1 MAETTPRIVMH
12 VDMDAFYAAV
22 EERYSPELRGK
33 PLVVGADPKDGHGRG
48 VVTTAN
54 YLARK
59 YGIGSAMP
67 ISRAWRLA
75 EAARHSGEP
84 AAIFVRGD
92 HELYGRVSRRIMG
105 LLAAR
110 ADAFQPASIDEASLD
125 TSSLGSFDAAAD
137 YARQIKAEILEHES
151 LTCSIGV
158 APNKLVA
165 KIASD
170 FQKPD
175 GLTVVPPE
183 EVQAFLDPLP
193 ARVIPGIGPKADA
206 LLRGH
211 GISTVRQLR
220 AIELDQLTAWLGKWG
235 ADLFAKARGM
245 SDGAVTSERERK
257 SIGEQE
263 TFERDTL
270 EAGFILDRA
279 RALTASV
286 FRTLGEEQLTAFRT
300 VTVTVRFSN
309 FTTLSR
315 SHTGAEPVTS
325 EEAMGIE
332 VLRLLLPFLDRRENP
347 KLLPIR
353 LIGVRAE
360 KLLRPAQI
368 SALAL
373 DLVGPPSA

>member
-1 MAETTPRIVMH
+1 MH

-75 EAARHSGEP
+75 EAARQRGEP
-84 AAIFVRGD
+84 AATFVRGD
-92 HELYGRVSRRIMG
+92 HELYRRISGRIMDV
-105 LLAAR
+105 LATR
-110 ADAFQPASIDEASLD
+110 GDAFQPASIDEAYLD
-125 TSSLGSFDAAAD
+125 TSSLETFEAATD
-137 YARQIKAEILEHES
+137 HARQIKLAILEQEGLS
-151 LTCSIGV
+151 CSIGV

-175 GLTVVPPE
+175 GLTVVQPAGI
-183 EVQAFLDPLP
+183 QDFLDPML

-211 GISTVRQLR
+211 AITTVRELR
-220 AIELDQLTAWLGKWG
+220 AIELDQLTGWFGKWG
-235 ADLFAKARGM
+235 IDLFAKARGI
-245 SDGAVTSERERK
+245 SDSAVANDRERK
-257 SIGEQE
+257 SVGEQE
-263 TFERDTL
+263 TFEQDTL
-270 EAGFILDRA
+270 EAGFILERA
-279 RALTASV
+279 RALTSSV
-286 FRTLGEEQLTAFRT
+286 FRTLGEAEFTAFRT

-309 FTTLSR
+309 FTTLNR
-315 SHTGAEPVTS
+315 SHTPAQQIGS
-325 EEAMGIE
+325 EDAMWIE
-332 VLRLLLPFLDRRENP
+332 VLRLLLPFLDHRENS
-347 KLLPIR
+347 KLRPIR

-360 KLLRPAQI
+360 KLQRDKA
-368 SALAL
+368 
-373 DLVGPPSA
+373 